1 VDLGQDFELLL
12 AIRNFPYLRGS
23 FFGSTLK
30 WLGYN
35 EKIA

>member
-1 VDLGQDFELLL
+1 VDLGQDFEIL
-12 AIRNFPYLRGS
+12 AIRNFPYLTGS